1 VDDFRGKVVAITGAA
16 SGLGAETAR
25 SFARRG
31 ARLELCDIDGEG
43 LRGIGEELKHG
54 GTEVATE
61 VVDVSSAEQVEA
73 WSVHVFERSGVVDV
87 LVNNAGVTCVGRF
100 EELTLDDWH
109 WITGINFWGVIHGC
123 HFFYPRMKE
132 RGNGHIVNISSA
144 AAYAPLP
151 LLSSYS
157 SLKAAVLSFSQNLRG
172 EGAAYGVGVSTV
184 CPGAMNTNIAKSMRL
199 ISSTGRTSSVP
210 PEMLDTRMT
219 RFLQRSISSPSR
231 VAELVVRAVERD
243 LGIIN
248 AGIETKCLDLL
259 WRISHRLAVGGL
271 RISLRFMDRRM

>member
-1 VDDFRGKVVAITGAA
+1 MDDFRGKVVAITGAA

-31 ARLELCDIDGEG
+31 ARLELCDIDNDG
-43 LRGIGEELKHG
+43 LRSISEELKRG
-54 GTEVATE
+54 GTEVAIE
-61 VVDVSSAEQVEA
+61 VVDVSSAEQVKA
-73 WSVHVFERSGVVDV
+73 WSEHVFERSGAVDV
-87 LVNNAGVTCVGRF
+87 LVNNAGVTCAGRF
-100 EELTLDDWH
+100 EELTLDDWQ

-123 HFFYPRMKE
+123 HFFYPHMKE
-132 RGNGHIVNISSA
+132 KGSGHIVNISSA

-151 LLSSYS
+151 LMSSYS

-184 CPGAMNTNIAKSMRL
+184 CPGAMNTNIARSMRL

-210 PEMLDTRMT
+210 AEKLDTRMI
-219 RFLQRSISSPSR
+219 RLLRGSISSPST

-243 LGIIN
+243 RGIIN
-248 AGIETKCLDLL
+248 SGIETKCLDLL
-259 WRISHRLAVGGL
+259 WRISRRLAVAGL
-271 RISLRFMDRRM
+271 RVSLRFIDRHM

>member
-16 SGLGAETAR
+16 NGLGAEIAR

-43 LRGIGEELKHG
+43 LRSISEELQHG
-54 GTEVATE
+54 GAKVDTE

-73 WSVHVFERSGVVDV
+73 WSVNVFERSGAVDV

-100 EELTLDDWH
+100 EDLTLEDWQ

-123 HFFYPRMKE
+123 LYFYPRMKE
-132 RGNGHIVNISSA
+132 NGGGHIVNISSA
-144 AAYAPLP
+144 AAYVPVPLM
-151 LLSSYS
+151 SSYS
-157 SLKAAVLSFSQNLRG
+157 SLKAAILSFSQNLRG

-184 CPGAMNTNIAKSMRL
+184 CPGAMNTSIAKSMRI
-199 ISSTGRTSSVP
+199 ISSTGRISSVP
-210 PEMLDTRMT
+210 SEKLDTRMV
-219 RFLQRSISSPSR
+219 RLLRRSISSPSR

-243 LGIIN
+243 RGIIN

-259 WRISHRLAVGGL
+259 WRVNRSLAVAGL
-271 RISLRFMDRRM
+271 RVSLRFMDRHI